1 MCNAY
6 ANEKHKNIPQVY
18 SLEKIEESSSTH
30 TENNVESTVENCEEE
45 TSCFKSVQP
54 DYYQASFMISNF
66 REEEF
71 SEEDD
76 NVSDV
81 KVV

>member
-1 MCNAY
+1 M
-6 ANEKHKNIPQVY
+6 
-18 SLEKIEESSSTH
+18 
-30 TENNVESTVENCEEE
+30 ESTVENCEEE